1 MTQFSLLDIRLISH
15 LVHES
20 LADYDLHASAPA
32 RDMRVL
38 KREAARG
45 IVRRDDK
52 ILLLYT
58 ERYDDFSFP
67 GGGIDAGESP
77 IVGLKR
83 ELQEETG
90 AQDIQVLSPFG
101 KVTEYMPTWKKD
113 WDLMHQTSYWFHCD
127 VAEELGASNL
137 EHYEIN
143 NGMSAHWVSLAEA
156 VAHNQKVIQQR
167 PKTMGLS
174 IHRETL
180 VLEQLLAL

>member
-1 MTQFSLLDIRLISH
+1 MNQPSVLDIPLISH
-15 LVHES
+15 LIHES
-20 LADYDLHASAPA
+20 LAGHDLHANEPSV
-32 RDMRVL
+32 DLRVL

-45 IVRRDDK
+45 IVRRDEK

-77 IVGLKR
+77 IIGLKR

-90 AQDIQVLSPFG
+90 AQDIQVLSAFG
-101 KVTEYMPTWKKD
+101 KITEYMPTWKKD

-127 VAEELGASNL
+127 IAEELGSSNL

-143 NGMSAHWVSLAEA
+143 NGMSAHWVSLEEA
-156 VAHNQKVIQQR
+156 VSHNQNVIKQR
-167 PKTMGLS
+167 PATMGLS

-180 VLEQLLAL
+180 VLKQLLEL